1 MVSSLTDHSFGCD
14 PVLVITVASA
24 LGRLQGYCELTASTN
39 PRVRR
44 RPEEFSNRITPL
56 ALELEAHLE
65 KLCNAI
71 GLPPM
76 LCVFMVLGVCVG
88 LLGIVRTVNDTSL
101 TTAMVLGTR

>member
-1 MVSSLTDHSFGCD
+1 
-14 PVLVITVASA
+14 VIPFLSA
-24 LGRLQGYCELTASTN
+24 LLLALWVAYRAIANSG
-39 PRVRR
+39 RR
-44 RPEEFSNRITPL
+44 RILGFVDAARR
-56 ALELEAHLE
+56 LEAHLV

-88 LLGIVRTVNDTSL
+88 LLGIVRIVNHTVL